1 MRSGERYSI
10 CVPGV
15 PAGEERWNRKTT
27 FEDLTERDQGW
38 TLDSIQDKGQREILV

>member
-10 CVPGV
+10 CVTGV

-27 FEDLTERDQGW
+27 FEDQLREIKDGLW
-38 TLDSIQDKGQREILV
+38 TLYKIKDKEKS